1 MESSSNAGPEV
12 RSELPKRRFSLSGRL
27 SALVAAT
34 VTVSVLI
41 AVVIGR
47 LGLSVP
53 LTAALA
59 LLIALPLSLF
69 ATRNFSGR
77 ISRSLTAL
85 LDGVR
90 GFRDEDFS
98 LRLAVRGS
106 DEISELIGV
115 YNEMGDVLRSQ
126 RTDTVQ
132 KELLLDTILQGS
144 PTAILLTNAANRIVY
159 GNRAAREIIAPQ
171 LDGRPLAEVMEPMP
185 LAMRE
190 AVASDRDVLFT
201 LPGADREETFHVI
214 RRTFH
219 LNTQRHALIMVERL
233 TPELRRQEVAVWKKA
248 IRTMSHELN
257 NSLAPISSLVHTVR
271 HVVGK
276 PEHAH
281 HLEEIS
287 ATLDERLVHLRG
299 FLEGYAEFARL
310 PAPRRER
317 FAWSEFVDELR
328 RLYPFQLLGAAR
340 GEANLDRTQMQ
351 HAVINLLKNA
361 MESGSKPEDIA
372 LEILQIGGGTQ
383 IRVFD
388 RGSGMDDATRRQA
401 MVPFYSTKPTGTGLG
416 LAICNEIVDAH
427 GGRLSLHG
435 REGGGTV
442 VTIWIPE

>member
-1 MESSSNAGPEV
+1 LESSSNAAREGPNE
-12 RSELPKRRFSLSGRL
+12 PRRFSLSGRL
-27 SALVAAT
+27 AALVAAA
-34 VTVSVLI
+34 VTASVLFTVLLSRI
-41 AVVIGR
+41 GWGVV
-47 LGLSVP
+47 
-53 LTAALA
+53 LTASLA
-59 LLIALPLSLF
+59 LLLALPLALM
-69 ATRNFSGR
+69 ATKNFSRR

-98 LRLAVRGS
+98 LRLAVRGN

-115 YNEMGDVLRSQ
+115 YNEMGEVLRAQ

-144 PTAILLTNAANRIVY
+144 PTAIILTNPADRIVY
-159 GNRAAREIIAPQ
+159 ANRAAREIAGGPVE
-171 LDGRPLAEVMEPMP
+171 GRPLADVVAAMP
-185 LAMRE
+185 PAMRE
-190 AVASDRDVLFT
+190 AIAEQRDVLFT
-201 LPGADREETFHVI
+201 LPGNDREETFHTM
-214 RRTFH
+214 RRIFH
-219 LNTQRHALIMVERL
+219 LNTQRHALLMIERL

-271 HVVGK
+271 HVVDRPDK
-276 PEHAH
+276 AH

-287 ATLDERLVHLRG
+287 ATLDERLRHLRA

-317 FAWSEFVDELR
+317 FAWREFADDLR
-328 RLYPFQLLGAAR
+328 YLYPFQLLGNPR
-340 GEANLDRTQMQ
+340 GEAHVDRAQMQ
-351 HAVINLLKNA
+351 QALINLLRNA
-361 MESGSKPEDIA
+361 QESGSAPEEIA
-372 LEILQIGGGTQ
+372 VEILTLNDGTQ

-401 MVPFYSTKPTGTGLG
+401 ILPFYSTKPSGTGLG

-427 GGRLSLHG
+427 GGRLSLHA

-442 VTIWIPE
+442 VTVWMPA